1 MDLRDKMPARKGR
14 IEIVPLIDCMFLLL
28 VFFVYSMMTL
38 TQPRGIPVK
47 LPPAADAPPE
57 RKEFVAISI
66 TETGQLFLEE
76 EQVGLQDL
84 EDRLAQKRILNPSLR
99 VLVNGDRN
107 ARHGQVVQVLD
118 VLRRLSI
125 QNVAIQTGPKT
136 EPTDIKGK

>member
-1 MDLRDKMPARKGR
+1 MDLRDKLPVRKGR

-47 LPPAADAPPE
+47 LPPSTDAPPE

-66 TETGQLFLEE
+66 TEKGQLFLEK
-76 EQVGLQDL
+76 EQVELQDL
-84 EDRLAQKRILNPSLR
+84 EGRLAQARILNPSLR
-99 VLVNGDRN
+99 VLVSGDRN

-125 QNVAIQTGPKT
+125 QNVAIQTGPKI
-136 EPTDIKGK
+136 EPPGAKKQ

>member
-1 MDLRDKMPARKGR
+1 MDLRDKMPAKKGR

-47 LPPAADAPPE
+47 LPPASDAPPE
-57 RKEFVAISI
+57 RNEFLAISI
-66 TETGQLFLEE
+66 TENGQLFLEE
-76 EQVGLQDL
+76 EQLELQDL
-84 EDRLAQKRILNPSLR
+84 EERLAQARSLNSSLR

-136 EPTDIKGK
+136 ESMDTKGK